1 MSPHIKPEKP
11 TRLHYCQYLLSTQI
25 NYTLTNYAEHV
36 AEVTHDT
43 VNRYLR
49 DDKLTPKLMWEHT
62 REKINYSAN
71 GYILF
76 DDSVLDKGHSNKI
89 ESVRWQYSGNTHSV
103 IKGIGLVNCVYVN
116 PETNEYW
123 SIDYRIFDP
132 DIDGKS
138 KMDHVADM
146 LNNAFYAK
154 KLPFSTVLVDS
165 WYASN
170 KMMLTIHNLNK
181 KFYCPVKSNRLAK
194 KFDSND
200 DYTQILKLEWTED
213 ELKCGKP
220 IRLKGMPRD
229 LVMKM
234 YRVPISTN
242 RTDYVVTNDTSQIC
256 TDDVQKVCAIRWYI
270 EQFHRE
276 IKQLTGVEKCQCRKR
291 RIQRNHIACS
301 LLVWARLK
309 QLAYDTGTTM
319 YELKSNLLKE
329 YLIQELKSPRI
340 EMTFA

>member
-1 MSPHIKPEKP
+1 MSNIKSSKP

-25 NYTLTNYAEHV
+25 NYTLTNYADHV
-36 AEVTHDT
+36 TEVTHDT

-49 DDKLTPKLMWEHT
+49 DDKLTSRLMWEHV
-62 REKINYSAN
+62 REKINYSKN

-76 DDSVLDKGHSNKI
+76 DDSVLDKTHSTKI
-89 ESVRWQYSGNTHSV
+89 ESVRWQYSGNAHTV
-103 IKGIGLVNCVYVN
+103 IRGIGLVNCVYVN

-132 DIDGKS
+132 EADGKS
-138 KMDHVADM
+138 KMDHVDEM

-154 KLPFSTVLVDS
+154 ELPFSTVLVDS

-170 KMMLTIHNLNK
+170 NMMLKIHNLNK
-181 KFYCPVKSNRLAK
+181 KFYCPVKRNRLAR
-194 KFDSND
+194 KFDTTEH
-200 DYTQILKLEWTED
+200 YKPILELEWSDD
-213 ELKCGKP
+213 ELKNGKP
-220 IRLKGMPRD
+220 IRLKGMPKD
-229 LVMKM
+229 FAMKM

-256 TDDVQKVCAIRWYI
+256 TDDVQKVCAMRWYI

-276 IKQLTGVEKCQCRKR
+276 LKQLTGIEKCQCRKR

-301 LLVWARLK
+301 LLVWTRLK
-309 QLAYDTGTTM
+309 KLAIDTGATM
-319 YELKSNLLKE
+319 YKLKCNLLKD
-329 YLIQELKSPRI
+329 YLIQELKSPRLQ
-340 EMTFA
+340 MSFA